1 VKIISW
7 LRFDNLVCFK
17 QKSKGVNSILKD
29 IFKKLRL
36 ISCLLFY
43 NLLFRKFVGEIYTK
57 YRQKMKTLIST
68 ILVLVSFLAFGQSP
82 YQIADST
89 KKWSTVKHGML
100 PMGIIACD
108 GTKTTKFQEEVII
121 NNTTFFKVF
130 EAQDSLQQNW
140 SHIGYL
146 TEDTLSKKVY
156 YAGWNAEDIGLIYD
170 FGLSVGDSVIINNYY
185 AGYEDLLM
193 VCEGIDSVNID
204 GTYKKEFFLRA
215 PYYGTY
221 DTWTEGIG
229 SRFGILYSGYNS
241 PGGGTDL
248 LCCFQNDMV
257 IYMNPNYNACY
268 YQDFYPQIVSES
280 FDTAYLN
287 NIYEFQL
294 QISTT
299 IDIDSFAFIGNLIPE
314 GFEFDETTGLLT
326 GMPLELG
333 SFTCAIMVKNCDLDF
348 LTDMIEADI
357 HVVLPTGIHDK
368 PKQSLL
374 KIHPNPFSTSFLVSF
389 EKAPKEAYYL
399 EIFNYEGKI
408 IDNRT
413 LTEKQSEIDC
423 SAFKNGIYL
432 LKIADSNQ
440 QIIGIEKVMK
450 K

>member
-1 VKIISW
+1 
-7 LRFDNLVCFK
+7 
-17 QKSKGVNSILKD
+17 
-29 IFKKLRL
+29 
-36 ISCLLFY
+36 
-43 NLLFRKFVGEIYTK
+43 
-57 YRQKMKTLIST
+57 MKTLIST
-68 ILVLVSFLAFGQSP
+68 LFVLVSLLAFGQNP

-89 KKWSTVKHGML
+89 KKWSTVKHAML

-121 NNTTFFKVF
+121 NNTTYFRVF

-156 YAGWNAEDIGLIYD
+156 YAGWNAEAIGLIYD
-170 FGLSVGDSVIINNYY
+170 FGLSVGDSVVVDNYY
-185 AGYEDLLM
+185 AGYENLLM
-193 VCEGIDSVNID
+193 VCEGIDSVNIN
-204 GTYKKEFFLRA
+204 GMYKKAFFLRA

-221 DTWTEGIG
+221 DSWIEGVG
-229 SRFGILYSGYNS
+229 SRFGILYSGYNA

-248 LCCFQNDMV
+248 LCCSKNDTV

-287 NIYEFQL
+287 SFYEFQL
-294 QISTT
+294 QISNT
-299 IDIDSFAFIGNLIPE
+299 INIDSFAFIGNLIPE
-314 GFEFDETTGLLT
+314 GFELDETTGLLT

-333 SFTCAIMVKNCDLDF
+333 SFPCVITVENYDLGF
-348 LTDMIEADI
+348 LADIIDAEI
-357 HVVLPTGIHDK
+357 HVVMPTGISDE

-374 KIHPNPFSTSFLVSF
+374 KIHPNPFSASFLISF
-389 EKAPKEAYYL
+389 EKAPKEVYYL
-399 EIFNYEGKI
+399 EIYNYEGKI
-408 IDNRT
+408 IDKRT
-413 LTEKQSEIDC
+413 FTENQSEIDC
-423 SAFKNGIYL
+423 SAFKDGIYL
-432 LKIADSNQ
+432 LKITDSNQ